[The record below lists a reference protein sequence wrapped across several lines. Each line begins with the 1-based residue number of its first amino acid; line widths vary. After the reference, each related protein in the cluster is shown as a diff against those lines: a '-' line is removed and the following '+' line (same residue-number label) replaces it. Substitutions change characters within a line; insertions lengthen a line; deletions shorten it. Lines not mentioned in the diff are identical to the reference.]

1 MSLKHVL
8 LSSIDLSRPSGAGLY
23 SFFQDYN
30 QACLNTTSC
39 QTQIAN
45 VDSASTGISI
55 YSLSNVGVAN
65 QLSVS
70 GSGVVGATK
79 DADGLQDTMTAWT
92 Q

>member
-1 MSLKHVL
+1 M
-8 LSSIDLSRPSGAGLY
+8 
-23 SFFQDYN
+23 QD
-30 QACLNTTSC
+30 CLNTTSC
-39 QTQIAN
+39 QTQITN

-70 GSGVVGATK
+70 SSGIIAATK
-79 DADGLQDTMTAWT
+79 NVDGLQDTITAWT